1 MFIMINI
8 AYTMFIQ
15 GGHYMKDV
23 LINNKKA
30 PALIQGCMRLNE
42 KSQQEVEALI
52 RQDLDLGIHFFD
64 HADIYGGG
72 ACETMFGDILK
83 EQPTL
88 RDQMIIQS
96 KCGIHRSE
104 TNHYDFSK
112 DYIMSCVDDI
122 LSRLQCNYLD
132 YLLLHRPDALVEP
145 AEVAAAF
152 DQLQASGKVHHFGIS
167 NHHPGQIALL
177 QTYVKQPLEINQM
190 QMSVMHT
197 PMIDAGLNVN
207 TFYEHGIDRDQ
218 MTLDYCRLHNITIQ
232 CWSPFQYGMFEGVF
246 LDNPKFPEVNRCIQA
261 LANKYQVTNSAIALA
276 WLLRHPAN
284 MQVVLGSTNQQRM
297 LEMAKACDITLT
309 REEWYAIYIAAGH
322 QLP

>member
-1 MFIMINI
+1 
-8 AYTMFIQ
+8 
-15 GGHYMKDV
+15 MKDV
-23 LINNKKA
+23 LINNKKV

-42 KSQQEVEALI
+42 KSIQDVEALI
-52 RQDLDLGIHFFD
+52 RQDLDLGIYFFD

-72 ACETMFGDILK
+72 ACETMFGNILK
-83 EQPTL
+83 ANPTL

-112 DYIMSCVDDI
+112 DYILSSVDDI
-122 LSRLQCNYLD
+122 LSRLQCDYLD
-132 YLLLHRPDALVEP
+132 YLLLHRPDALMEP
-145 AEVAAAF
+145 EEVAAAF
-152 DQLQASGKVHHFGIS
+152 DVLESSGKVRQFGIS

-177 QTYVKQPLEINQM
+177 QKYVKQPLKINQM

-197 PMIDAGLNVN
+197 PMIDAGINVN
-207 TFYEHGIDRDQ
+207 TFYEHAIDRDQ
-218 MTLDYCRLHNITIQ
+218 MTLDYCRLNDITIQ

-246 LDNPKFPEVNRCIQA
+246 LNNPKFPEVNRCIQA
-261 LANKYQVTNSAIALA
+261 IADKYHITNSAIALA

-284 MQVVLGSTNQQRM
+284 MQMVLGSTNKQRM
-297 LEMAKACDITLT
+297 LEMANACDITLT